1 MSEPVHHYELHGY
14 VMEDGSVKPSPFEGW
29 VMWRH
34 ICNTRPNAS
43 EYAVVRKLPIRNH
56 QGKIIMTNRPDGP
69 FLVLPFYDEPGK
81 GMGRQLSSRTE
92 APEPT
97 WAAPN
102 ADAAIMKAVM
112 CGKR

>member
-29 VMWRH
+29 VTWAQIVGAAR
-34 ICNTRPNAS
+34 NAK
-43 EYAVVRKLPIRNH
+43 YAVVRKLPIRNH
-56 QGKIIMTNRPDGP
+56 QGKIIVANRPDGP
-69 FLVLPFYDEPGK
+69 FLVLSLSLTARL
-81 GMGRQLSSRTE
+81 RQWDVGAL
-92 APEPT
+92 PEPT
-97 WAAPN
+97 WTAPN